1 MNELEARRRLL
12 ADPRRLSP
20 ELRAAVADDPRL
32 AAFRGE
38 LLAADEEMHRLLT
51 APPVPPGLADR
62 IVLHARYGAPSGWR
76 LAMAASV
83 AAVAVAFAAYMAHV
97 PDPEIA
103 RDSAILEHVAQS
115 ADELAEDAR
124 IEPAALRASVAPLG
138 VPLRDGVTHVRHL
151 ANCVI
156 AGIESRHFVVQ
167 SPRGIVSYVILPG
180 ASGDDASGR
189 VVSGD
194 GFAALFVKRTGMT
207 IGVLAP
213 QGASRATLE
222 AMMRDVV
229 A

>member
-1 MNELEARRRLL
+1 
-12 ADPRRLSP
+12 
-20 ELRAAVADDPRL
+20 
-32 AAFRGE
+32 
-38 LLAADEEMHRLLT
+38 
-51 APPVPPGLADR
+51 
-62 IVLHARYGAPSGWR
+62 
-76 LAMAASV
+76 
-83 AAVAVAFAAYMAHV
+83 
-97 PDPEIA
+97 
-103 RDSAILEHVAQS
+103 
-115 ADELAEDAR
+115 
-124 IEPAALRASVAPLG
+124 VAPLG